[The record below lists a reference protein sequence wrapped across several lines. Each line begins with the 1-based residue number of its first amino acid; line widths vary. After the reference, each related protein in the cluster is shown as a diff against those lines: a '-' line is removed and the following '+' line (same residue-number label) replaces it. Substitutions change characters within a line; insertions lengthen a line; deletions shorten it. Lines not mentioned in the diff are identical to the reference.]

1 MLKIIDHPYEPEQV
15 IKSNQARIKK
25 ALAKK
30 DKVIVF
36 HSEGF
41 VHGRL
46 ANIKGVQY
54 KVMKELGKRKDLAKK
69 MSQPSAETQ
78 ALIKLWG
85 TPIYGKLGVCAP
97 RWQAKRVA
105 YIHWMPC
112 GGGLQP
118 IEIFHLNMLWAFNAG
133 DFFDEIHVR
142 VAGDGHLPDNVF
154 TALKTVLGRGK
165 ARLDIKGVVN
175 SDTWEW
181 GTYNEFL
188 GAAKADADMY
198 YLHFKGTS
206 HKPGSSRNASSVF
219 YDYGDFKGI
228 TFWSYLMYRA
238 LFTIAPTNEKP
249 AVCGLLHANPDWTHR
264 IGWNVHP
271 YHASGSFQGYK
282 GSALLSHKAT
292 IDLKLAG
299 ARNDIQSM
307 RYMVEGM
314 LTMLFDKSK
323 ITALGDVST
332 NSVGMYTD
340 LYKIYPAMYAEFCKG
355 PAAIVKGYQIIHDPN
370 CRNICVANGT
380 YKFIGGTDTFNWAM
394 SKAFIDLGYTVYYYA
409 PDMDGNGV
417 TEKYLKEIGAQP
429 YRWGIPLAACFAN
442 QQSGKEFIGKCPVV
456 QTCHSKW
463 TSLEFPIKGAKAYV
477 SISEE
482 IQDFLKGR
490 GYETILMRN
499 GEDLE
504 RYSPKSPL
512 REPAQPAALCPRVLS
527 ICQGDDSMLKAAC
540 KELGWTFKSV
550 PKEVGQRV
558 WHVEDL
564 INDADIVVGIG
575 RSLYD
580 GMACGRACISWDNR
594 KLNPYTGCGYIT
606 AENWHICARANF
618 TGRGLPQINTVPAL
632 VAELLKYKPEDGAT
646 MRKIAEQEL
655 NARTNAKRYLALAGI
670 AIPAP

>member
-1 MLKIIDHPYEPEQV
+1 MVKIVDHAYEPESV
-15 IKSNQARIKK
+15 IQSNQAKIMRALEKK
-25 ALAKK
+25 E
-30 DKVIVF
+30 KVIVL

-46 ANIKGVQY
+46 AGIPGVEY
-54 KVMKELGKRKDLAKK
+54 KVDKSLPKRKDLAEKATT
-69 MSQPSAETQ
+69 PSEETQ
-78 ALIKLWG
+78 RLLQLWG
-85 TPIYGKLGVCAP
+85 VPVYAKSNVCAP
-97 RWQAKRVA
+97 HWKGKRIA
-105 YIHWMPC
+105 FIHWMIC
-112 GGGLQP
+112 GGELQP
-118 IEIFHLNMLWAFNAG
+118 IEIFHLNMLWAFDAA
-133 DFFDEIHVR
+133 DFFDEIHIR
-142 VAGDGHLPDNVF
+142 IAGDGKVPEYVSN
-154 TALKTVLGRGK
+154 ALKTALGRGK

-188 GAAKADADMY
+188 RAAKADADMY

-206 HKPGSSRNASSVF
+206 HKPGSTRNKSSVF

-228 TFWSYLMYRA
+228 AFWSYLMYRA
-238 LFTIAPTNEKP
+238 LFTIPPTDTKP
-249 AVCGLLHANPDWTHR
+249 AVCGILHVNPGWTKKL
-264 IGWNVHP
+264 GWDRHP
-271 YHASGSFQGYK
+271 YHASGSFQGYR
-282 GSALLSHKAT
+282 GAALLECKPT
-292 IDLKLAG
+292 IDARLAY
-299 ARNDIQSM
+299 ARNDINSM
-307 RYMVEGM
+307 RYTVEGM
-314 LTMLFDKSK
+314 MTLLFDKSK
-323 ITALGDVST
+323 ISSLCDASIAPA
-332 NSVGMYTD
+332 GMYST
-340 LYKIYPAMYAEFCKG
+340 LNKSYPEMYEEFCKG
-355 PAAIVKGYQIIHDPN
+355 PADAIKRYRIIHDPN

-429 YRWGIPLAACFAN
+429 YKWGTPLAACFAN

-463 TSLEFPIKGAKAYV
+463 TTLEFPIKGAKAYV

-482 IQDFLKGR
+482 IQDFLKAR

-540 KELGWTFKSV
+540 KELGWAFKSV

-606 AENWHICARANF
+606 EENWFTCARSNF
-618 TGRGLPQINTVPAL
+618 TGRGLPPINTVQGL

-646 MRKIAEQEL
+646 MRRIAEQEL